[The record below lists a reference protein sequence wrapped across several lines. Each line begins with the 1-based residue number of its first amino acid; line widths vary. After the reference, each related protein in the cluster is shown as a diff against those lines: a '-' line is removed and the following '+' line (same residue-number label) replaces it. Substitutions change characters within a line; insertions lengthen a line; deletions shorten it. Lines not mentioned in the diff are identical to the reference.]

1 MMKID
6 VEPTE
11 NFTPSAPP
19 APFANQIYPTHLQDE
34 EQGTIFVPTQNGQ
47 RIMPIAPLPSPVTI
61 IVTGERYSTNTNET
75 AETRSTTSPNGCGQ
89 NCYFLV
95 FGFMC
100 SLFLISV
107 GAYIYL
113 NSIK

>member
-34 EQGTIFVPTQNGQ
+34 ERGTIFVPTQNGQ

-75 AETRSTTSPNGCGQ
+75 EQLNDPLNGCVQ
-89 NCYFLV
+89 NCYL
-95 FGFMC
+95 
-100 SLFLISV
+100 LFVGICVCLFFITI

-113 NSIK
+113 N